1 MQMGSA
7 TNCRY
12 SAKAAGDA
20 GCGHPGCVSRLRC
33 TIQAAHGRARL
44 AQHTGPERGRKQ
56 CQERQVCM
64 LFSNSPHAVAKRA
77 GVRRS
82 PALAVG
88 MPAAGSRRP
97 ETRML
102 VGRRRCCPRSPRHT
116 PPLRVSWAPPDKH
129 IQTHTW
135 VLFLIHGALE
145 PLRAGV
151 CLAQRLHQLA
161 AQGDVGVPGKPRR
174 ALKRAWRDEV
184 PLQGRWRCSAA
195 PRRHWVWVRV
205 LSHADTAATP
215 APRQGGPPIGLFEE
229 AGARQG
235 KGGGST
241 TTHHH
246 VLGRL

>member
-1 MQMGSA
+1 MQGVGIPAASPGSA
-7 TNCRY
+7 APSRQHTAEHAWRSTQGPSGTEN
-12 SAKAAGDA
+12 SAKSGKYACCFPIHHMRWPSAQVCDAPLPWPWGCRQLAAAGPKR
-20 GCGHPGCVSRLRC
+20 GCWWGGGGAV
-33 TIQAAHGRARL
+33 
-44 AQHTGPERGRKQ
+44 RG
-56 CQERQVCM
+56 
-64 LFSNSPHAVAKRA
+64 LHAT
-77 GVRRS
+77 
-82 PALAVG
+82 
-88 MPAAGSRRP
+88 RRP
-97 ETRML
+97 CACH
-102 VGRRRCCPRSPRHT
+102 GHT
-116 PPLRVSWAPPDKH
+116 LRTH

-215 APRQGGPPIGLFEE
+215 APRQGGRAFPAIP
-229 AGARQG
+229 
-235 KGGGST
+235 
-241 TTHHH
+241 
-246 VLGRL
+246 